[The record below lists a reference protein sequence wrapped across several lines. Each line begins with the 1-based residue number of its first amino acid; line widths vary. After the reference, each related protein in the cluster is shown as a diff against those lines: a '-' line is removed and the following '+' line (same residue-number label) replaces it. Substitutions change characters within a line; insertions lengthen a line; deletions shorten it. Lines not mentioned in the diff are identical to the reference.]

1 MNQSRGSNRPMVVR
15 GNPVPFARQHAP
27 TPSAEGPQ
35 PLQWPPAELATRGAA
50 PGQASPAAT
59 STPASCPHSKEAARR
74 SPHRLTVTPGPCCRP
89 RGSGALRDGVQEDRT
104 MGNARNTPLAG
115 RAAALTGG
123 SGYSGGSHPNA
134 ANENRTCWRRRQ
146 KEGKARRK
154 RLYPSQRHLPAGGR
168 TALSALKEDALAGF
182 FLHRGGRPPAEP
194 GRVFPARASG
204 VPIASLLC

>member
-59 STPASCPHSKEAARR
+59 STPASCPHSKEVARR

-104 MGNARNTPLAG
+104 MGNAPQHPARRESSSTNWWQWLQRWKPSERSQRKQDVLAPAAEGRKGAPEAAVPLAAPPTGWRPHSAQRAEG
-115 RAAALTGG
+115 RCLG
-123 SGYSGGSHPNA
+123 
-134 ANENRTCWRRRQ
+134 W
-146 KEGKARRK
+146 
-154 RLYPSQRHLPAGGR
+154 
-168 TALSALKEDALAGF
+168 
-182 FLHRGGRPPAEP
+182 
-194 GRVFPARASG
+194 VFPAPRRKAPG
-204 VPIASLLC
+204 